1 MTLNQKLLW
10 RTLQDV
16 LRLPTAP
23 CHETHVA
30 AYVRSFAA
38 THGLAVRADRF
49 GNLLVTNRARG
60 RVQLA
65 VTAHMDHPGVV
76 VESVRGCAAVVRVRG
91 GLCGGVV
98 PQLQRATFCFFPA
111 GEAMVRGRV
120 VRVGDV
126 ATKTYHVRLE
136 RAVPRGTF
144 GMLDLPP
151 VRRVR
156 DRIHARAIDNIANC
170 AVVLDWLRA
179 QRTARQRVLGVFTR
193 AEEIGF
199 VGAAALVR
207 GKGLPR
213 GVPVVVLEASS
224 APGGKVA
231 IGGGPVLRVG
241 DKFSTFDPRMDL
253 WLRAAADA
261 LAARPGG
268 FAYQRA
274 LMAGGT
280 TEASL
285 YRLEGYLVGSLIL
298 PLGNYHNRGPR
309 TRPAPEVISWRDTVG
324 LRHWLDVLVAAPS
337 VERAVQA
344 QSRTLW
350 QRIRAA
356 R

>member
-10 RTLQDV
+10 RTMQEVLQ
-16 LRLPTAP
+16 LPTAP
-23 CHETHVA
+23 LHEDHVA
-30 AYVRSFAA
+30 EYVRQFALS
-38 THGLAVRADRF
+38 HGLVVHADRF
-49 GNLLVTNRARG
+49 GNLLVRNRARG
-60 RVQLA
+60 RVRLA

-76 VESVRGCAAVVRVRG
+76 VESIRGRDAVVRVRG
-91 GLCGGVV
+91 GLCGGEVA
-98 PQLQRATFCFFPA
+98 QLQRARICFFPA
-111 GEAMVRGRV
+111 AGGVVHGRM

-126 ATKTYHVRLE
+126 AKKQYHARLAH
-136 RAVPRGTF
+136 AVPAGTF
-144 GMLDLPP
+144 GMLDIKP
-151 VRRVR
+151 VRRVGDQLR
-156 DRIHARAIDNIANC
+156 ARAIDNIANC

-179 QRTARQRVLGVFTR
+179 HARARTCVLGVFTR

-207 GKGLPR
+207 STRLPR
-213 GVPVVVLEASS
+213 GVPIVVLEASS

-241 DKFSTFDPRMDL
+241 DKFSSFDPRMDL
-253 WLRAAADA
+253 WLRAAADG
-261 LAARPGG
+261 LAAGPGG

-285 YRLEGYLVGSLIL
+285 YRLEGYLVGSIIL
-298 PLGNYHNRGPR
+298 PLGNYHNRGR
-309 TRPAPEVISWRDTVG
+309 SRPAPEIISWRDTVG
-324 LRHWLDVLVAAPS
+324 LRRWLDVLVTAPS

-344 QSRTLW
+344 QTRTLW

-356 R
+356 H